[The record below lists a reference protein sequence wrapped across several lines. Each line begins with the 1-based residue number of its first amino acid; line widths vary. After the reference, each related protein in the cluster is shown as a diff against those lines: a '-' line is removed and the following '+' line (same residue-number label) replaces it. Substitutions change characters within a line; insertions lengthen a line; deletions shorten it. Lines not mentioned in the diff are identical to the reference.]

1 MKMYEYLIGSLVFVG
16 IWIILCL
23 IRKDLYKEMLFC
35 SFLCAPLGLTD
46 AIFIPWYWN
55 PGIILKI
62 NLFNLTFSMEGL
74 IFSFAIGGIAAV
86 LYQVFF
92 KKHLKRNKEKK
103 RKVRNRFC
111 ILIVVFNLLFILD
124 ISIVYTKIIFIGY
137 FMYVV

>member
-62 NLFNLTFSMEGL
+62 NLFNLTFSIEGL
-74 IFSFAIGGIAAV
+74 IFYV
-86 LYQVFF
+86 CCNNNYVFGS
-92 KKHLKRNKEKK
+92 N
-103 RKVRNRFC
+103 N
-111 ILIVVFNLLFILD
+111 NLD
-124 ISIVYTKIIFIGY
+124 IKKGPY
-137 FMYVV
+137 